1 VRASVVIVA
10 FNSGESLGRCLRSLD
25 GEADLEV
32 LVVNNGD
39 HGDEI
44 TEAEQMDGVTVLS
57 AGRNLGF
64 AGGCN
69 FGAERSSGEALVF
82 LNPDTVAAPGAIQAL
97 AVALDDDEIGCAMAR
112 LRLLDDPE
120 LLNSGG
126 NVVHLSGL
134 SWAGGYR
141 KPAAA
146 LDDVREVPYPSGA
159 AMAIRAGLFRE
170 LGGFT
175 EELFMYLEDLDLGWR
190 ARLRGLH
197 VVVTP
202 AADVYHDYDFSR
214 NPDKLYLIE
223 RNRLVFV
230 LSAYSLR
237 LLLIVTPVLLAV
249 DLGLLVLAARE
260 GWLKD
265 KLRAWGWCLQNA
277 RWVREHRREMQR
289 LRRVS
294 DREIAQF
301 LSPILDP
308 QMIALSRFVAPANW
322 LMRRYW
328 SAARRM
334 L

>member
-1 VRASVVIVA
+1 MIVA
-10 FNSGESLGRCLRSLD
+10 FNSGESLGRCLRSLE

-32 LVVNNGD
+32 VVVNNGD
-39 HGDEI
+39 QGTEI
-44 TEAEQMDGVTVLS
+44 TEAEQMEEVTVLMP
-57 AGRNLGF
+57 GRNLGF

-69 FGAERSSGEALVF
+69 FGAERSCGETLVF

-97 AVALDDDEIGCAMAR
+97 AAALDDHEIGCAMAR
-112 LRLLDDPE
+112 LRLLDEPE

-146 LDDVREVPYPSGA
+146 LHDVREIPYPSGA

-237 LLLIVTPVLLAV
+237 LLLIVTPVLFAV
-249 DLGLLVLAARE
+249 DLGLLVLAAKE
-260 GWLKD
+260 GWFRD
-265 KLRAWGWCLQNA
+265 KLRAWGWCLQNT
-277 RWVREHRREMQR
+277 RWVREHRRKTQL
-289 LRRVS
+289 LRRAP
-294 DREIAQF
+294 DRELAEF
-301 LSPILDP
+301 LTPTFDP
-308 QMIALSRFVAPANW
+308 KMVVLPRGSGAFNGAVA
-322 LMRRYW
+322 RYW
-328 SAARRM
+328 SVARR
-334 L
+334 LL